1 MKKILIMLLV
11 CLMVVSMTA
20 CAQMRDP
27 MAFEQPM
34 DIPTITNQ
42 ASVLMVIIG
51 ALVVLTNI
59 IVEVLKKF
67 TWDKIPT
74 NFLVVCIAI
83 PLTVTAFYA
92 WASYMG
98 ITALPWYYAI
108 AFIVIGFLVAYA
120 AMFGFDKLREALGK
134 VQELNK

>member
-1 MKKILIMLLV
+1 
-11 CLMVVSMTA
+11 
-20 CAQMRDP
+20 
-27 MAFEQPM
+27 M

-42 ASVLMVIIG
+42 ASVLMLIIG

-92 WASYMG
+92 WAAWAG
-98 ITALPWYYAI
+98 ITVLWYYA
-108 AFIVIGFLVAYA
+108 AGAVVVGFAVAYA
-120 AMFGFDKLREALGK
+120 AMFGFDKLREALKKIKG
-134 VQELNK
+134 

>member
-1 MKKILIMLLV
+1 
-11 CLMVVSMTA
+11 
-20 CAQMRDP
+20 
-27 MAFEQPM
+27 M

-67 TWDKIPT
+67 TWEKIPT
-74 NFLVVCIAI
+74 NILAVIVALA
-83 PLTVTAFYA
+83 LTVTAFYA
-92 WASYMG
+92 WSAYAG
-98 ITALPWYYAI
+98 ITVLWYYTAG
-108 AFIVIGFLVAYA
+108 AVVVGFAVAYA

-134 VQELNK
+134 VQELNN